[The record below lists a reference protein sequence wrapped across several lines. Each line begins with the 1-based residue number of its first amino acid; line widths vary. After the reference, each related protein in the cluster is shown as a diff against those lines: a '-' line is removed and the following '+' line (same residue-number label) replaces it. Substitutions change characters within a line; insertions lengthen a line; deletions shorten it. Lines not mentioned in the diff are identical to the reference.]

1 LQPCRTSVKI
11 GPPVIDETFEKR
23 MRQAEDDVLRE
34 FDAVDRERVR
44 REFDRVSSDLLRD
57 ARVTDF
63 VPVLASRRVRDNLR
77 SVPAG
82 A

>member
-1 LQPCRTSVKI
+1 
-11 GPPVIDETFEKR
+11 VIDETFEKR
-23 MRQAEDDVLRE
+23 MRRAEDDVLRE
-34 FDAVDRERVR
+34 FDPVDHERVR
-44 REFDRVSSDLLRD
+44 QEFDRVSSDLLRD

-63 VPVLASRRVRDNLR
+63 VPVLASRRVRDILR

>member
-1 LQPCRTSVKI
+1 MK
-11 GPPVIDETFEKR
+11 
-23 MRQAEDDVLRE
+23 QAEDDVLRE
-34 FDAVDRERVR
+34 FDPVDHDRVR
-44 REFDRVSSDLLRD
+44 REFDRVSNDLLRN

-63 VPVLASRRVRDNLR
+63 VPVLASRRVRDILR

>member
-1 LQPCRTSVKI
+1 
-11 GPPVIDETFEKR
+11 VIDETFEKR

-34 FDAVDRERVR
+34 FDAVDHERVR

>member
-1 LQPCRTSVKI
+1 
-11 GPPVIDETFEKR
+11 VIDETFEKR

-34 FDAVDRERVR
+34 FDPVDHERVR

-63 VPVLASRRVRDNLR
+63 VPVLASRRVRDIFR
-77 SVPAG
+77 SVPAS